1 MTRLVAAASVTLL
14 ALSVT
19 ASDAIVVEK
28 GSPRTQT
35 DSLSFSSLTLHDS
48 FTASGSAVLTPDS
61 GAVIDLAPDAGDTA
75 TFTLSGSAKFASGS
89 GRTSTL
95 RFGKGTGLVSVEM
108 TGSATESAKIE
119 IPSVGETDDGETTAR
134 RIIELKSGSF
144 STYSITNSSARP
156 VEILFA
162 GGTLSLANYAGTTFF
177 ASEESPVVLRGS
189 ATASI
194 DLGPG
199 WFPWYLAGVADRSV
213 ATAGDCDLTFSR
225 VDRGADNWGRIWLN
239 RPIAWG
245 HTGTTRFTGVSCRTD
260 KDDVLP
266 HGAGLGGLVFA
277 THSYQVYQ
285 GYPYTAILDLNGTTQ
300 TVNSLDVSSGSFV
313 TNSSSKVKVACLQFG
328 ADDTDGMFTGIA
340 ASSVTVRKI
349 GAGTLTLK
357 DATVTAPTAVAG
369 SLTISGTTTVRGFGD
384 FVDLTPVLI
393 EKAPSTIPDGYT
405 NAYHERYGGSPKTVM
420 EASGLLAATAKAVSV
435 PADATL
441 VVESAADEAVERFVA
456 IDAKGAFV
464 KTGAGALSV
473 RGSEACPQTFSGL
486 VRAAEGRLALSGM
499 GLTNAYWRLSI
510 SKTIKDNFPALSLVE
525 FGLFDVDGNRVNQ
538 GTYAFNAAGKD
549 ASALAEKEIT
559 CTAGL
564 AFGTRSDGNP
574 KDPHYILNGTW
585 WDSLDVTGMEDGY
598 ETPAAVVFTFRLPA
612 GTAPVHSYAF
622 CANGPIP
629 TTWTIETSPDG
640 VNWTTADSRAD
651 FYTGKFSWDYAY
663 YYWHLD
669 NRWGNV
675 SGLPLTF
682 AAADEASA
690 SVTVDGA
697 WLRADA
703 GATLDVG
710 GASGTPAGVEVDAT
724 APGGAI
730 AGLKSAQGLTLRIVN
745 LPDGQTRASLAE
757 VANLVTLSG
766 GVTAED
772 LATWHVTVNGRATRM
787 KAKMDG
793 AGRVSVASP
802 GLALIIR

>member
-1 MTRLVAAASVTLL
+1 MTRLVAAASATLL

-35 DSLSFSSLTLHDS
+35 ESLSFSSLTLHDS

-75 TFTLSGSAKFASGS
+75 TFTLSGSAKFASES

-119 IPSVGETDDGETTAR
+119 IPSDGETAGGETTAR
-134 RIIELKSGSF
+134 RIVELQSGSF
-144 STYSITNSSARP
+144 CTYSITNSSARP

-162 GGTLSLANYAGTTFF
+162 GGTLSLANWGGTTFF
-177 ASEESPVVLRGS
+177 ATEESPVVLRGS
-189 ATASI
+189 STASI
-194 DLGPG
+194 NLGPG
-199 WFPWYLAGVADRSV
+199 WYPWYLAGDADRSV
-213 ATAGDCDLTFSR
+213 ATAGDCDLTFAVVNRSAG
-225 VDRGADNWGRIWLN
+225 DWGRIWLN

-277 THSYQVYQ
+277 THPYQVSQ

-300 TVNSLDVSSGSFV
+300 TVNSLDVSSSSFV

-328 ADDTDGMFTGIA
+328 ADDTDGTFTGVA
-340 ASSVTVRKI
+340 ASNVTVRKI
-349 GAGTLTLK
+349 GAGTLTLA

-369 SLTISGTTTVRGFGD
+369 SLAISGTTTVHGFGD
-384 FVDLTPVLI
+384 FVDLTPVLPV
-393 EKAPSTIPDGYT
+393 KNDASTGVTDVNYC
-405 NAYHERYGGSPKTVM
+405 EQYGGSPKKVM
-420 EASGLLAATAKAVSV
+420 EASGFLSATAKTVSV

-441 VVESAADEAVERFVA
+441 VVESAADEAVERFVS

-464 KTGAGALSV
+464 KMGAGALSV
-473 RGSEACPQTFSGL
+473 RGSADCPQAFAGL
-486 VRAAEGRLALSGM
+486 VRAAEGRLSLSGM

-510 SKTIKDNFPALSLVE
+510 SKTIRAEFPVMSITE

-564 AFGTRSDGNP
+564 TFKNGNP
-574 KDPHYILNGTW
+574 RNILDGTYYNR
-585 WDSLDVTGMEDGY
+585 LFVTGMEDGY

-640 VNWTTADSRAD
+640 VNWTAADSRAD
-651 FYTGKFSWDYAY
+651 FYTGKFSWSYAY

-669 NRWGNV
+669 NRWGV
-675 SGLPLTF
+675 ASGLPLTF

-766 GVTAED
+766 GITAED

-793 AGRVSVASP
+793 AGRVSVAAP